1 LTAVSIPQDHAA
13 PRRTAALSLVQ
24 GRTGRQAPEPQLITI
39 SFDVRPEHAPALRSA
54 IDDFTTILGTR
65 MESRYD
71 YEVEDALVRASIAV
85 AQLRAAV
92 FAAVPKGEP
101 KFPIRKG
108 RT

>member
-1 LTAVSIPQDHAA
+1 
-13 PRRTAALSLVQ
+13 
-24 GRTGRQAPEPQLITI
+24 
-39 SFDVRPEHAPALRSA
+39 
-54 IDDFTTILGTR
+54 